1 MNSLIIPEPKLI
13 LIPIKDSSQQ
23 FPVRRIYCIGRNYAD
38 HAIEMGFDPN
48 KEDPFFFQKN
58 GDNIDTSGNFPYP
71 PETSNVHHEIELVVA
86 LKSGGS
92 NISLSESYKH
102 VLGFGVG
109 LDMTR
114 RDLQEQAKKTGRP
127 WEIGKAFEHSAPM
140 GKLSLIEKSGTM
152 ESGPITLKVNG
163 EIKQQGDL
171 NMMIWKIPEMIS
183 HLSKYYTLQAGDLI
197 MTGTPA
203 GVGLVQKGDYLEGS
217 IDKLS
222 NLAVKVV

>member
-1 MNSLIIPEPKLI
+1 MNSLIVPEPKLT

-71 PETSNVHHEIELVVA
+71 PETLDVHYEIELVVA

-114 RDLQEQAKKTGRP
+114 RDLQGQAKKTGRP

-203 GVGLVQKGDYLEGS
+203 GVGPVQKGDYLEGP
-217 IDKLS
+217 IGKLS